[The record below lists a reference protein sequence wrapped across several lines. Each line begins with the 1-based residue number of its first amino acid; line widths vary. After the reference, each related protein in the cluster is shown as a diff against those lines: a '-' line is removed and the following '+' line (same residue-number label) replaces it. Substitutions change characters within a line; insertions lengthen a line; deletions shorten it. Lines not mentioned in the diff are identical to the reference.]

1 MINQTV
7 SINNFSGLLKDEEL
21 PAGDLQTVLLVLSE
35 ISQKQDH
42 FQANTSELVQL
53 AAQHSPTFQAL
64 PAERQSFFRSVLSMP
79 VFFYTVPLSDDEAAE
94 WEKLDDK
101 DALQWQQK
109 PDFLPRRG
117 RMCVVIPLVPRA

>member
-94 WEKLDDK
+94 GEKLNDK
-101 DALQWQQK
+101 ASLQWQQT
-109 PDFLPRRG
+109 PDLSPPRG
-117 RMCVVIPLVPRA
+117 RIYVVIPSVPRA

>member
-79 VFFYTVPLSDDEAAE
+79 VFFYTVPLSDDETAE

-109 PDFLPRRG
+109 PDL
-117 RMCVVIPLVPRA
+117 

>member
-94 WEKLDDK
+94 WEKLNDK

-109 PDFLPRRG
+109 PDYSPAVAA
-117 RMCVVIPLVPRA
+117 CAW

>member
-53 AAQHSPTFQAL
+53 AAQHSPTFRITSRTSVVL
-64 PAERQSFFRSVLSMP
+64 PLRAQYAGLLLHRSAER
-79 VFFYTVPLSDDEAAE
+79 
-94 WEKLDDK
+94 
-101 DALQWQQK
+101 
-109 PDFLPRRG
+109 RRG
-117 RMCVVIPLVPRA
+117 GGMGKTQR

>member
-1 MINQTV
+1 MINQTI
-7 SINNFSGLLKDEEL
+7 SINDFSGLMKNEEL

-42 FQANTSELVQL
+42 FQANTSELVRL

-79 VFFYTVPLSDDEAAE
+79 VFFYTVPLSDDEAAK

-101 DALQWQQK
+101 VHSNGNKNRIYSPAVAACAW
-109 PDFLPRRG
+109 
-117 RMCVVIPLVPRA
+117 

>member
-1 MINQTV
+1 
-7 SINNFSGLLKDEEL
+7 
-21 PAGDLQTVLLVLSE
+21 E

-79 VFFYTVPLSDDEAAE
+79 VFFLHRSAE
-94 WEKLDDK
+94 R
-101 DALQWQQK
+101 
-109 PDFLPRRG
+109 RRG
-117 RMCVVIPLVPRA
+117 GGMGKTRR

>member
-1 MINQTV
+1 MAT
-7 SINNFSGLLKDEEL
+7 G
-21 PAGDLQTVLLVLSE
+21 AGR
-35 ISQKQDH
+35 
-42 FQANTSELVQL
+42 QL

-109 PDFLPRRG
+109 PDL
-117 RMCVVIPLVPRA
+117 

>member
-53 AAQHSPTFQAL
+53 AAQHSPTFQHYQQNVSRSSA
-64 PAERQSFFRSVLSMP
+64 PCSVCRSSFTPFR
-79 VFFYTVPLSDDEAAE
+79 
-94 WEKLDDK
+94 
-101 DALQWQQK
+101 
-109 PDFLPRRG
+109 
-117 RMCVVIPLVPRA
+117 

>member
-64 PAERQSFFRSVLSMP
+64 PA
-79 VFFYTVPLSDDEAAE
+79 
-94 WEKLDDK
+94 
-101 DALQWQQK
+101 
-109 PDFLPRRG
+109 
-117 RMCVVIPLVPRA
+117 